1 MSNKRAATTTG
12 ATSSKSSR
20 QEVAV
25 GQNDQMLTVDPVLDG
40 ILVCP
45 CLKSGLNLAE
55 RLVQSPKFIAAL
67 IENLHDEVKPSL
79 ETVTDI
85 VAALS
90 LTVNTV
96 SQAKDISAYACSNR
110 AHGDADTIYL
120 NPIMLMRFA
129 KEDKEMGEEGSIR
142 RSVFLGLKI
151 MHEVAHIVHLR
162 ISADLRNQTVSRKES
177 GQGKRKTVTPPRSKG
192 GALFVDYGEMIEFDI
207 LGGIS
212 ELYDA
217 NESGEAFAATD
228 IIIYPHNLADEGS
241 TVVLPHNLAVGLDT
255 FLPLEVNVMG
265 IQKAYAGPR
274 CNLGERF
281 SSRATSY
288 LSPETEDDGVR
299 Y

>member
-1 MSNKRAATTTG
+1 MSKKRAATITG

-20 QEVAV
+20 QRQEVAV
-25 GQNDQMLTVDPVLDG
+25 GQKDPNFTVDPVLDG

-45 CLKSGLNLAE
+45 CLKSGLILAE

-85 VAALS
+85 VAALRV
-90 LTVNTV
+90 TVNTI
-96 SQAKDISAYACSNR
+96 SQAKDISAYACSYR

-120 NPIMLMRFA
+120 NPMMLMRFA
-129 KEDKEMGEEGSIR
+129 KEDKEMAEEGSIR
-142 RSVFLGLKI
+142 RSVFLGVKI
-151 MHEVAHIVHLR
+151 MREVAHIVHLR
-162 ISADLRNQTVSRKES
+162 ISADLPNQTVPIKKG
-177 GQGKRKTVTPPRSKG
+177 GQRKRKTVTPPRSKG
-192 GALFVDYGEMIEFDI
+192 GALFVDYGEMIELDI

-217 NESGEAFAATD
+217 NDSGEAFAATD
-228 IIIYPHNLADEGS
+228 IIIYPHILADEGS

-255 FLPLEVNVMG
+255 FLPFEINVMG
-265 IQKAYAGPR
+265 IQKAYEGPR
-274 CNLGERF
+274 CKRF
-281 SSRATSY
+281 PGSAASFP
-288 LSPETEDDGVR
+288 SPDDGVR